1 MFLISLFVFV
11 IIPGSIYTCLPLLF
25 FSESVRKVLDKQPI
39 KFVRAV
45 KQDLRSG
52 KTEDRIL
59 VRRGARPPLVVV
71 VVVEIFAVKLCG

>member
-1 MFLISLFVFV
+1 M
-11 IIPGSIYTCLPLLF
+11 
-25 FSESVRKVLDKQPI
+25 LDKQPI

-59 VRRGARPPLVVV
+59 VRPELLLPWWWWWWWKSLPSNSVAERR
-71 VVVEIFAVKLCG
+71 